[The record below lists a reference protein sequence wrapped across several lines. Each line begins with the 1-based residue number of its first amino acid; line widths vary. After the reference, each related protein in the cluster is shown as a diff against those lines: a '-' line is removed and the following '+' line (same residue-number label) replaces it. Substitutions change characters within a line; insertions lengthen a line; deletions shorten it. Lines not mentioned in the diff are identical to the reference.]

1 MNIKKI
7 IGVFLLL
14 SQVGG
19 CSGARPEHE
28 NNKALVLVESRAG
41 HHLSAQRVDG
51 KKVTDGRFF
60 ILEPGQHKLSV
71 RLSYERGGQIEGTG
85 WRNCLAEIS
94 YADFYAAEK
103 YSIRALARGYTAR
116 VWLQSEHGK
125 RLAESQ
131 SVKCG
136 PQY

>member
-1 MNIKKI
+1 MNRNKVI
-7 IGVFLLL
+7 IACLLL
-14 SQVGG
+14 SQVSA
-19 CSGARPEHE
+19 CTAALPEHE
-28 NNKALVLVESRAG
+28 DNKALVLVESRAG
-41 HHLSAQRVDG
+41 HHLSAQRIDG

-60 ILEPGQHKLSV
+60 VLEPGQHKLSV